1 MFVAEASFV
10 TVTLAM
16 LLPNMCGLI
25 TPVPVSSVPQMVL
38 DNADLGGCRWPETVS
53 IIFRQFLQPI
63 VESFQIPA
71 AEFGV
76 GFQIVAFS
84 PLVP

>member
-1 MFVAEASFV
+1 MTVSGHASSKH
-10 TVTLAM
+10 AP
-16 LLPNMCGLI
+16 PNNIGI
-25 TPVPVSSVPQMVL
+25 RFFSPSNGSRQS
-38 DNADLGGCRWPETVS
+38 DLGGSRWPEIVS

-63 VESFQIPA
+63 VESFQIRT
-71 AEFGV
+71 AEFVV